1 MPNTIAE
8 NLQRLVDA
16 KDDIAEA
23 ITAKGGTVSSGD
35 GLEEFA
41 ADIAT
46 IPSGSSADAESYLM
60 AMSSG
65 FKNTSYAY
73 IVNATNETFVYGV
86 LNANALKTTST
97 LTMTYP
103 SVFTPVAT
111 TFSSGY
117 LEFNKDNAVQ
127 QVLTSSY
134 GTYTIDTTNHTVTI
148 AFKTNNYFKT
158 GDNLLCMKFK
168 TKA

>member
-1 MPNTIAE
+1 MPTLEE
-8 NLQRLVDA
+8 NVNRVKAA
-16 KDDIAEA
+16 KAAIGNA
-23 ITAKGGTVSSGD
+23 ITDKGGTVGAND

-46 IPSGSSADAESYLM
+46 IPSGGGADAESYLM
-60 AMSSG
+60 ALSSG
-65 FKNTSYAY
+65 FTNTSYAY

-86 LNANALKTTST
+86 LNAKKLKTTGT

-111 TFSSGY
+111 TFNRGY
-117 LEFNKDNAVQ
+117 LEFKKGSATQ
-127 QVLTSSY
+127 HLLTSSY

-148 AFKTNNYFKT
+148 AFKTDNYFET
-158 GDNLLCMKFK
+158 GDNLLCMKF
-168 TKA
+168 TK